1 MKTMMKNTAIL
12 LAITVIAGFVLG
24 LVYENTKDA
33 IAESKLQAKNAACK
47 EVFQDAAEFE
57 VMENAFAQETV
68 AAFAENGFAAVTVDE
83 VAVAKSADGE
93 ALGYVFTITT
103 SEGYA
108 GNIQFTLGIKNDKTV
123 NGISILA
130 TGETPG
136 LGLEAEKV
144 LKPQYADKKVDQFI
158 VTKTGATAESEIDAI
173 SGATITSNAI
183 TNGINAGL
191 FYFDTVLEGGGSN
204 E

>member
-1 MKTMMKNTAIL
+1 MKTMMKNTAIMM
-12 LAITVIAGFVLG
+12 AITLIAGFVLG

-33 IAESKLQAKNAACK
+33 IAESKLKAKNEACK
-47 EVFQDAAEFE
+47 EVFNDAEEFE
-57 VMENAFAQETV
+57 IMENAFTDEHV
-68 AAFAENGFAAVTVDE
+68 DMFAENGFGAITLDE
-83 VAVAKSADGE
+83 VAVAKSSTGE
-93 ALGYVFTITT
+93 ALGYVLTITT
-103 SEGYA
+103 NEGYA
-108 GNIQFTLGIKNDKTV
+108 GAIQFTLGITNDKTV

-144 LKPQYADKKVDQFI
+144 LKPQYANKKVDQFI

>member
-1 MKTMMKNTAIL
+1 MKTMMKNTAIMM
-12 LAITVIAGFVLG
+12 AITVIAGFILG

-33 IAESKLQAKNAACK
+33 IAASKLEAKNAACK
-47 EVFQDAAEFE
+47 EVFSDASEFE
-57 VMENAFAQETV
+57 VMENVFTDET
-68 AAFAENGFAAVTVDE
+68 AALFAENGYGAVTVDE
-83 VAVAKSADGE
+83 VAVAKSTDGQN
-93 ALGYVFTITT
+93 LGYVFTITT

-108 GNIQFTLGIKNDKTV
+108 GNIQFTLGVTNDKTV

-136 LGLEAEKV
+136 LGLEADKV
-144 LKPQYADKKVDQFI
+144 LKPQYANKQVDYFV

-173 SGATITSNAI
+173 SGATITSNAV
-183 TNGINAGL
+183 TNGVNAGL
-191 FYFDTVLEGGGSN
+191 FYFDTVLGGGVSN